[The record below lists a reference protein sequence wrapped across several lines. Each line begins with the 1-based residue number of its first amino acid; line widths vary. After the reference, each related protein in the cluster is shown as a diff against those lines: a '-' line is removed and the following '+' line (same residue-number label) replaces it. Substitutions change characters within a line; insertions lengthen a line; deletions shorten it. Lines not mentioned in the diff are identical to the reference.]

1 MFSAWI
7 TVPFQALALSWFYEL
22 FVAFK
27 IHSDNGTNC
36 SFWARYT
43 LFPLGFWIVQA
54 NWTNICWII
63 WKERLTKCMC
73 INIIESFGF
82 ILDQELKNKNRTD
95 GQRYHYLPFPQKLA
109 GHKYPEMYIGQSN
122 INQLYTFKFYSLF
135 SDQQN
140 HFILLDVINFSSPL
154 IWTHG

>member
-1 MFSAWI
+1 
-7 TVPFQALALSWFYEL
+7 
-22 FVAFK
+22 
-27 IHSDNGTNC
+27 
-36 SFWARYT
+36 
-43 LFPLGFWIVQA
+43 
-54 NWTNICWII
+54 
-63 WKERLTKCMC
+63 MC

-122 INQLYTFKFYSLF
+122 INQLNTFKFYSLF
-135 SDQQN
+135 SDPQS

-154 IWTHG
+154 I